1 MTYRIVI
8 EKKALKFLASVSK
21 RDYLKLQEHIN
32 ELAEDPHPFGSIK
45 LQGSTN
51 IYRHR
56 FGNYRILYTVES
68 DQLIV
73 YIIEIGNRKDIYR

>member
-32 ELAEDPHPFGSIK
+32 ELAEDPTHLAALNYK
-45 LQGSTN
+45 ALQIFTG
-51 IYRHR
+51 
-56 FGNYRILYTVES
+56 
-68 DQLIV
+68 IV
-73 YIIEIGNRKDIYR
+73 LAITASYIQ